1 MMVLDELKKRNRV
14 EKDDISEIPD
24 SLKSL
29 AYFSNIST
37 KQRLLLS
44 EYLSQQFR
52 G

>member
-1 MMVLDELKKRNRV
+1 LVLNELKKRNRV
-14 EKDDISEIPD
+14 EKNDISEIPVP
-24 SLKSL
+24 LKSL

-37 KQRLLLS
+37 KERLLLS